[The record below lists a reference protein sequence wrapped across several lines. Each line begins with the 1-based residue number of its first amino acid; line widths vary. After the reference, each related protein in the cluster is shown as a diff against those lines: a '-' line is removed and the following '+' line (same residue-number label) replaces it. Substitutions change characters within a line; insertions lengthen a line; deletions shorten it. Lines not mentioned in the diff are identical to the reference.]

1 MYLRTVMRQRAGMID
16 KTDFVKKQIV
26 FYFPSQG
33 DKMTF
38 QNDNLVIKD
47 REKKTKFQV
56 TCYRIFLIFVVGD
69 TTITTGLLSRAK
81 KFGFSLCLMNRNMK
95 MYQFISSRMEGNTI
109 LRKRQYDYQG
119 MEVGSSIIL
128 NKLENQRAALM
139 NLRNKN
145 GLLLEAIANMD
156 KHIAKL
162 KETQPDLNRIMG
174 IEGSAARTY
183 FPQMFNNVKWQGRKA
198 RIKCDPIN
206 ASLDIGYTILFNVID
221 ALLNVY
227 GFDEYYGVFHRCFYM
242 RKSLVCDLQEPFRP
256 IVDYATRKA
265 VNLKRIKE
273 DDFTVYNMR
282 YVLDWKKSP
291 EYMQIY
297 LKEILEY
304 KEEIFLY
311 VQGYYRA
318 VMKQKPVREYPV
330 FQYRG

>member
-1 MYLRTVMRQRAGMID
+1 MID
-16 KTDFVKKQIV
+16 KTDFIKKQIV

-95 MYQFISSRMEGNTI
+95 MYQFISARMEGNTI

-119 MEVGSSIIL
+119 MEVGSFIIL
-128 NKLENQRAALM
+128 NKLENQKAALM

-145 GLLLEAIANMD
+145 GLLLEAIENMD
-156 KHIAKL
+156 RHIEKL
-162 KETQPDLNRIMG
+162 KELKPDLNRIMG

-198 RIKCDPIN
+198 RIKCDPVN

-256 IVDYATRKA
+256 IIDYATRKA
-265 VNLKRIKE
+265 VNLRQIKE

-291 EYMQIY
+291 EYMMIY

-318 VMKQKPVREYPV
+318 VMKQKPAKEYPV
-330 FQYRG
+330 FQYKG